1 MLGGMFG
8 NASATVVIEEFL
20 SGIECSVFV
29 LTDGK
34 NYKILPEAKDY
45 KRIGERRQQA

>member
-1 MLGGMFG
+1 MFG

-34 NYKILPEAKDY
+34 TTRFCPKQKTTNASAKAT
-45 KRIGERRQQA
+45 KG

>member
-34 NYKILPEAKDY
+34 TIKSYLKQKITNVSARAIKV
-45 KRIGERRQQA
+45 